1 MAACSGAAPAK
12 LRALAWVSVF
22 GDPSWT
28 VDLAWAVA
36 HRRGG
41 ELNIAARVSTFAD
54 QNSP

>member
-1 MAACSGAAPAK
+1 MAMGSRAPLAK
-12 LRALAWVSVF
+12 LRALVWLSAS
-22 GDPSWT
+22 GETPGA

-41 ELNIAARVSTFAD
+41 KLHTAARVSTFAD